1 MDVRPS
7 PIAGRWYPAD
17 PARLT
22 QILDRYLASAHV
34 HPPASQIWGIVVPH
48 AGLRYAGPTAAWAH
62 ACLRGLRP
70 EMVAVIG
77 PMHDSSPHPVL
88 TSAHAAYATPLGLV
102 AVDHAAVRQLDH
114 ALRRQ
119 HGAGLV
125 AVQND
130 QEHAIEMALP
140 FLQRVLGPF
149 QLLPVMLHTQSAH
162 IAEILGH
169 ALAEILHGRAA
180 LLVASSD
187 LSHYYPPALARTFDM
202 ELLRRLAAFDP
213 QGVLAAETEG
223 VGFAC
228 GSAAIAAVLWASRDL
243 GAGQVSILRYAT
255 SGDVARDMTWV
266 VGYGAAVIW

>member
-22 QILDRYLASAHV
+22 QTLDRYLASAHV

-62 ACLRGLRP
+62 ACLRGVRP
-70 EMVAVIG
+70 EIVAVIG
-77 PMHDSSPHPVL
+77 PLHDPALDPVL
-88 TSAHAAYATPLGLV
+88 TSAHTAYATPLGLV
-102 AVDHAAVRQLDH
+102 AVDQAAVAELDR

-228 GSAAIAAVLWASRDL
+228 GSAAIAAVLWASHDL